1 MVQPF
6 QITNVKA
13 GSKYIIMYMYKTRE
27 YFTPFT
33 FIWKKSVYW
42 SSFAIWQEKSW
53 DNVTKQLGPCL
64 ITLHKHSSQRHL
76 LCRQSKQYSFSIL
89 QKEGAADRSSMGSSS
104 NFSEFVTFLPLL
116 TNVDQ
121 ILNYWGNCTMKGKS
135 LLVVEEMVTL
145 VKLAGWKNNGENSSR
160 GHPAPLQ

>member
-76 LCRQSKQYSFSIL
+76 LCKQSKQYSFNIL

-104 NFSEFVTFLPLL
+104 NFSEFVTFLPLDKCGPNSQL
-116 TNVDQ
+116 LRKLYDERQ
-121 ILNYWGNCTMKGKS
+121 ITTSCWGNGDPSQISWLK
-135 LLVVEEMVTL
+135 E
-145 VKLAGWKNNGENSSR
+145 
-160 GHPAPLQ
+160 

>member
-53 DNVTKQLGPCL
+53 ANVTKQLGPCL
-64 ITLHKHSSQRHL
+64 ITLHRHSSLQTEQTILFQHSAEERGCWQIFHRIL
-76 LCRQSKQYSFSIL
+76 LQLFRVCDIPSSFDKCGPNSQLLRKLYDERQITTSC
-89 QKEGAADRSSMGSSS
+89 
-104 NFSEFVTFLPLL
+104 
-116 TNVDQ
+116 
-121 ILNYWGNCTMKGKS
+121 WGNGGPSQISWLK
-135 LLVVEEMVTL
+135 E
-145 VKLAGWKNNGENSSR
+145 
-160 GHPAPLQ
+160 